1 MDSNGNKYQAPL
13 AASFTLGI
21 MGSLIYFLASI
32 MPGRMAVNAIL
43 LGRFI
48 TGMGAAGKSLIQ
60 SWIATAIP
68 LEDQKIIITLSTMV
82 GTTGQLVGPPLNI
95 LVQEINTS
103 VAITPRFNI
112 PIIPLNSIGLLL
124 ALNEVLLWLIV
135 IFFLKDPP
143 SQKEK
148 SPESVSSEASTKDI
162 LKALTH
168 FDISFPVIQQ
178 FVVLA
183 NFQMYMVSMA
193 PVAESMLNWTPVEI
207 SKLTVVQTGV
217 SFVGMS
223 LMMYLSMRKTADFT
237 LLCVGNGCIAI
248 AGVFTYLWWRVDTA
262 TTLTY
267 ALPIL
272 LICLIYPL
280 SGPANQSSFNK
291 AVFNKQELSSSIG
304 VLQSIYQ
311 QGGSIAGIL
320 TPFFVTSF
328 VIRDPKDVSMS
339 SPFEFTRWAWYVP
352 ISSSLLILGL
362 LYEEFVLDGGKNEL
376 GLLQTRLEEATDN
389 KVSPGETSKLVT
401 QKRSS
406 SRRSIVEINQV
417 FTRKYEV
424 DRRMSNE
431 VIING
436 VGNVNPFMT
445 AYDEELLKE
454 QSVGKKE
461 LEHLIKLDEKLD
473 GMEMNE

>member
-1 MDSNGNKYQAPL
+1 M
-13 AASFTLGI
+13 
-21 MGSLIYFLASI
+21 
-32 MPGRMAVNAIL
+32 
-43 LGRFI
+43 
-48 TGMGAAGKSLIQ
+48 
-60 SWIATAIP
+60 
-68 LEDQKIIITLSTMV
+68 
-82 GTTGQLVGPPLNI
+82 
-95 LVQEINTS
+95 
-103 VAITPRFNI
+103 
-112 PIIPLNSIGLLL
+112 
-124 ALNEVLLWLIV
+124 
-135 IFFLKDPP
+135 
-143 SQKEK
+143 
-148 SPESVSSEASTKDI
+148 
-162 LKALTH
+162 
-168 FDISFPVIQQ
+168 
-178 FVVLA
+178 
-183 NFQMYMVSMA
+183 
-193 PVAESMLNWTPVEI
+193 
-207 SKLTVVQTGV
+207 QTGV

-376 GLLQTRLEEATDN
+376 GLLQTRSEEATDN

-461 LEHLIKLDEKLD
+461 LEHLIKLDEQLD

>member
-1 MDSNGNKYQAPL
+1 MIHIDIC
-13 AASFTLGI
+13 FVI
-21 MGSLIYFLASI
+21 LIYFTPPMLIHIYHWMMS
-32 MPGRMAVNAIL
+32 V
-43 LGRFI
+43 

-68 LEDQKIIITLSTMV
+68 LEDQKTIITLSTIV
-82 GTTGQLVGPPLNI
+82 GTAGQLVGPPLNI
-95 LVQEINTS
+95 LVQEIKAS
-103 VAITPRFNI
+103 VAITPSFNI
-112 PIIPLNSIGLLL
+112 PINPLNSIGLLL
-124 ALNEVLLWLIV
+124 ALNELLLWLIV

-148 SPESVSSEASTKDI
+148 SLTSTESASSEASTKDI

-168 FDISFPVIQQ
+168 FDIYFPVIQQ
-178 FVVLA
+178 FVVSA

-237 LLCVGNGCIAI
+237 LLFVGNGCIAI

-291 AVFNKQELSSSIG
+291 AVFNRPQLASSIG

-311 QGGSIAGIL
+311 QGGTIAGIV

-328 VIRDPKDVSMS
+328 VFRDPKDVNMS

-362 LYEEFVLDGGKNEL
+362 LYEEFVMDGGKNEL
-376 GLLQTRLEEATDN
+376 GLLQTRPEEATDS
-389 KVSPGETSKLVT
+389 KVSPDETSKLVT

-454 QSVGKKE
+454 QSAGKKE
-461 LEHLIKLDEKLD
+461 LEHLIKLDEQLD
-473 GMEMNE
+473 EMEMNE